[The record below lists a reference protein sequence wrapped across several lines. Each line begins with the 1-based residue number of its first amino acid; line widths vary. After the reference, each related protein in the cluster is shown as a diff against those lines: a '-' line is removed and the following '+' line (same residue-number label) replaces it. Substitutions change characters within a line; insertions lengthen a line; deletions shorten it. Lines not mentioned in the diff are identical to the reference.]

1 MTSPS
6 IQSLYSSADL
16 SARVGEL
23 GAAITEA
30 YRGKELV
37 LVGVLKGAFVFL
49 ADLVRAIDLPL
60 SVDFLSVSSY
70 GPGTKSS
77 GVVRLV
83 EDLSAPIE
91 DKHVILVEDIVDTGL
106 TARYL
111 LENLQTRKPAS
122 LALCSLLEKP
132 ARSQVEVPIEY
143 RGFVIDDVFVVGYGL
158 DHDQRYRN
166 LPFIGVVQP

>member
-6 IQSLYSSADL
+6 IQTLYSSADL

-23 GAAITEA
+23 GAEITEA